1 MLIRRQQLVFP
12 SAAGSAG
19 GPNFPS
25 KLTMAA
31 PLPRRLLNE
40 PDEDESGEIPS
51 RATHRQ
57 DHRRGNA
64 PTVRNTPAAGAD
76 VSEMNLRGDLPQ
88 Q

>member
-40 PDEDESGEIPS
+40 PDEDESGKS
-51 RATHRQ
+51 
-57 DHRRGNA
+57 RRGRHTGRIIA
-64 PTVRNTPAAGAD
+64 VVTLLRFATRRLPEPTSPK
-76 VSEMNLRGDLPQ
+76 
-88 Q
+88 